1 MDKNITETNQ
11 SVDYQSVA
19 ITIGAIAAA
28 IGTIVYSFK
37 NIKNSD
43 CLGAHCEQKVD
54 GADDESLDIEDIVE
68 VCKNINLVSNV

>member
-1 MDKNITETNQ
+1 MDTN
-11 SVDYQSVA
+11 STAAPATTSEIA

-43 CLGAHCEQKVD
+43 CLGGHCEQKVD
-54 GADDESLDIEDIVE
+54 NECPEPITILEIEKQV
-68 VCKNINLVSNV
+68 KKSMLVSNV